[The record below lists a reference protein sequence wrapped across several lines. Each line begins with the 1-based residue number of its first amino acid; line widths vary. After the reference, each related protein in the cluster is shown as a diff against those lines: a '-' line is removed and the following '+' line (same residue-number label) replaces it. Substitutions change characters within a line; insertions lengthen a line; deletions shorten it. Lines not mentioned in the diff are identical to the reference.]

1 MIASIRGRKSWF
13 FYVEMHCQPAI
24 LTLEKIRKYF
34 ATMGA
39 QKPTNFSRKKEGTMN
54 KNTLSFKMLL
64 EILIVSTRLGFTSF
78 GGPIAHLGY
87 FHEEYIRR
95 RKWMDEKSYA
105 DLVALCQFLP
115 GPASS
120 QVGIGIGVM
129 RAGVLGGI
137 TSFIGF
143 TLPSVVALIL
153 FALILQ
159 GLKIGDAGWIH
170 GLKIIAVAVVAHAI
184 LGMAQKLTPDLKRKA
199 IALFALVVTLLW
211 QTAYTQVAV
220 IIIAGFI
227 GFLLYK
233 QQKDDD
239 STPMNFPVS
248 RRFAIICLGLFF
260 GLLFLLPILSEITSL
275 SWIAMFDSFYRSG
288 SLVFGGGHVVLPLLE
303 REFVPTGWLSEEDF
317 LAGYGAAQAVPG
329 PLFTFAAY
337 IGAVING
344 WQGGLL
350 ATFAIFLPAFLLIL
364 GSLPFWNALRS
375 NPAIKGA
382 LMGVN
387 AAVVG
392 ILIAAFYQP
401 IWTSS
406 IMTPIDFA
414 FAAILFSMLVFWKL
428 APWIIVVAGA
438 VGGWLLAYL

>member
-1 MIASIRGRKSWF
+1 MKTA
-13 FYVEMHCQPAI
+13 
-24 LTLEKIRKYF
+24 
-34 ATMGA
+34 
-39 QKPTNFSRKKEGTMN
+39 MN
-54 KNTLSFKMLL
+54 LKTLL
-64 EILIVSTRLGFTSF
+64 EILIISTRLGFTSF
-78 GGPIAHLGY
+78 GGPVAHLGY
-87 FHEEYIRR
+87 FHEEYVRR

-120 QVGIGIGVM
+120 QVGMGIGIM

-137 TSFIGF
+137 VSFLGF
-143 TLPSVVALIL
+143 TMPSVVALVL
-153 FALILQ
+153 FALVLQ
-159 GLKIGDAGWIH
+159 GMGVTDAGWIH
-170 GLKIIAVAVVAHAI
+170 GLKIVAVAVVGHAI

-199 IALFALVVTLLW
+199 IALFALVVILMW
-211 QTAYTQVAV
+211 QTAISQVAV
-220 IIIAGFI
+220 ILLSALI

-233 QQKDDD
+233 HSASDQEASVKI
-239 STPMNFPVS
+239 PIS
-248 RRFAIICLGLFF
+248 RRLAVICLLIFF
-260 GLLFLLPILSEITSL
+260 GLLILLPIVREATTLEWVAL
-275 SWIAMFDSFYRSG
+275 FDSFYRSG

-303 REFVPTGWLSEEDF
+303 REFVPTGWLTEEQF

-344 WQGGLL
+344 WKGGML
-350 ATFAIFLPAFLLIL
+350 ATVAIFLPAFLLIT
-364 GSLPFWNALRS
+364 GALPFWDSLRQ
-375 NPAIKGA
+375 NPKIKGA

-392 ILIAAFYQP
+392 ILIAAFYHP

-406 IMTPIDFA
+406 ILTPVDFA

-428 APWIIVVAGA
+428 PPWMVVIAGA
-438 VGGWLLAYL
+438 LGGLVIRMM